1 LATAP
6 GPSAPYGR
14 DGGGSLRWHNVM
26 GPDILVISSLAKGFG
41 VPVAALTGSDAS
53 VRHFEAKSETRV
65 HTSPP
70 SIANI
75 HAAQHALAV
84 NRRHGDALRLRLVK
98 LIRHFHRHLT
108 GVGFSVSGGLFPVQT
123 LVPVP
128 GLDAALLR
136 NRLLQFG
143 IQTVLLRGR
152 TGNNPRLSF
161 ILTARHTLH
170 DLDYAVGA
178 LLQAVRGVRDREYI
192 GRYSRTANDHC
203 FAT

>member
-1 LATAP
+1 
-6 GPSAPYGR
+6 
-14 DGGGSLRWHNVM
+14 M
-26 GPDILVISSLAKGFG
+26 SS
-41 VPVAALTGSDAS
+41 VAALTGSEAFG
-53 VRHFEAKSETRV
+53 RHFEAKSETRV

-70 SIANI
+70 SIAII

-84 NRRHGDALRLRLVK
+84 NRRHGDALRLRLVT
-98 LIRHFHRHLT
+98 LVRHFRRHLT

-123 LVPVP
+123 LVPLP

-136 NRLLQFG
+136 NRLLQLG

-152 TGNNPRLSF
+152 TGNDLRLSF
-161 ILTARHTLH
+161 ILTARHTLR

-178 LLQAVRGVRDREYI
+178 LLQAVRGVKDREYI

-203 FAT
+203 FAS